1 MAFPQRSATPC
12 SDHLRELN
20 FNGHYFPD
28 ESSRVPGCTAP
39 LAGPNSENWPL
50 AGDSQHQ
57 LYQHQLH
64 QITSFPICLHPR
76 QRSLLKSCRGVG
88 GFDTHHAD
96 IRAGANGRD
105 RRFDTHFADNKTSP
119 EMHTIGFIFTYLLQ
133 TATAFSSLNRS
144 KLKYLYLGGTRKTSG
159 YQAFHIY
166 LTLFK
171 ISNTELE

>member
-1 MAFPQRSATPC
+1 MVKTVSAGLAKVHYCCQSLHLAGQDPWWTPP
-12 SDHLRELN
+12 
-20 FNGHYFPD
+20 NG
-28 ESSRVPGCTAP
+28 PGCTAP
-39 LAGPNSENWPL
+39 LAGPSSENWPL
-50 AGDSQHQ
+50 AGNSQHQ

-105 RRFDTHFADNKTSP
+105 RRFDTHFADNTTSAK
-119 EMHTIGFIFTYLLQ
+119 MHTIGFIFTYLLQ

-144 KLKYLYLGGTRKTSG
+144 MLKYLYLGGTRKD
-159 YQAFHIY
+159 
-166 LTLFK
+166 LR
-171 ISNTELE
+171 ISSFPHLSYFI